1 MTGVVV
7 KGVFWVD
14 DKYEV
19 IIRYDPSDLE
29 LVEVKELIVNKLKE
43 WYPGFDNAKWG
54 LLTLK
59 TMMDDEITNM
69 QDLSQGGEFTA
80 QLKG

>member
-1 MTGVVV
+1 MTGATV
-7 KGVFWVD
+7 KGVFWVNG
-14 DKYEV
+14 KYEV

-43 WYPGFDNAKWG
+43 WYPGFDNAKVG

-59 TMMDDEITNM
+59 TMMDAEITNM